1 MNDRHLRALAA
12 GLALAGAVIA
22 VYLTWVHY
30 AGIEPVCS
38 AVSDCARVQA
48 SRYAKVGSVPVALIG
63 LAGYLAVLGSLALP
77 GENGRVLGAFLAL
90 VGLGFSAYLTY
101 LELAVI
107 HAICQWCVAR
117 AVAMAAL
124 AGVTV
129 ARAARPNMVRP

>member
-1 MNDRHLRALAA
+1 MSDRRLRAVAI
-12 GLALAGAVIA
+12 GLALAGAAIA
-22 VYLTWVHY
+22 AYLTWVHY

-38 AVSDCARVQA
+38 AISDCARVQ
-48 SRYAKVGSVPVALIG
+48 SSPYAELGGIPVALIG
-63 LAGYLAVLGSLALP
+63 LFGYLALLGSLALP
-77 GENGRVLGAFLAL
+77 GEDGRALGAFLAL

-107 HAICQWCVAR
+107 HAICQWCIVS